1 MLDSPRLTP
10 LRSILAT
17 PNRSPRL
24 GTVRPILPWT
34 VLIWALLAG
43 CLAAPMRAQLIFL
56 PLSDLGTN
64 TYLGFEGGLYD
75 GGNNMPPPALRSVA
89 SQALTEVVPRDA
101 AGRPDADGLIG
112 FMAVG
117 MSNTNQEFRHF
128 ERSADLATERDPR
141 LVVVDTAVA
150 GRALEH
156 WLDDTNNVWST
167 VNSRLTAAG
176 LSAEQVQVAWMKQ
189 LHAVPPTR
197 DFPEHA
203 EVLRDDLLLLVER
216 LRQRFP
222 NLALIYA
229 SNRIYGGY
237 DPTNPNRDE
246 PFTYE
251 VGFGVKW
258 AVAGQPALQGDPSS
272 RPIVLWGPDLWANG
286 STPRSDGLTWLP
298 EDLEDDGTHP
308 SELGERKVAGLL
320 ERHFRCQTAWWR
332 QGNGL
337 GIQVLDTVADAHVD
351 AEQPTTTLGLEPTLA
366 VRGVPSPVMRSYLR
380 FDLSSLEGHQIVH
393 AKLSLLNDVA
403 IHTGIQIWTTNGES
417 WDEATVTFAKSPGA
431 GEEQTRFSTASND
444 GSLQADVT
452 QLVTD
457 AVGGV
462 LDLALVSAAPA
473 LDEVWAR
480 ESGIPPRLVV
490 SYVDGSLFGDGF
502 ECGGAGSWSRV
513 SE

>member
-1 MLDSPRLTP
+1 MLEAPRSTP
-10 LRSILAT
+10 LRSPLE
-17 PNRSPRL
+17 PPHRRL
-24 GTVRPILPWT
+24 GLVTVHATLLWA
-34 VLIWALLAG
+34 VLIWASPLAQPAG
-43 CLAAPMRAQLIFL
+43 AQQILV

-64 TYLGFEGGLYD
+64 TYLGFAGGLYD
-75 GGNNMPPPALRSVA
+75 DGSNTPPAALRNLA
-89 SQALTEVVPRDA
+89 NQALADIVPRDA
-101 AGRPDADGLIG
+101 AGRPDDDGRIG

-156 WLDDTNNVWST
+156 WLDESNNVWTT
-167 VNSRLTAAG
+167 VDSRLTAAG

-286 STPRSDGLTWLP
+286 PTPRSDGLAWLP
-298 EDLEDDGTHP
+298 EDLEADGTHP

-320 ERHFRCQTAWWR
+320 ERHFRCQTAWWP

-337 GIQVLDTVADAHVD
+337 GIQVLNAVADAHVD
-351 AEQPTTTLGLEPTLA
+351 AERPTTPLGLESTLA

-380 FDLSSLEGHQIVH
+380 FDLSSLAGFQVVH

-403 IHTGIQIWTTNGES
+403 IHTGIQVWTTDGEP
-417 WDEATVTFAKSPGA
+417 WDESTITFAESPGA

-444 GSLQADVT
+444 GSLQADIT
-452 QLVTD
+452 ELVAN

-490 SYVDGSLFGDGF
+490 SYVNGSSFGDGF
-502 ECGGAGSWSRV
+502 ECGGTGRWSRV

>member
-1 MLDSPRLTP
+1 MLGFICSTPRPKSLPSRCRYPWFAVVFVMAGLAP
-10 LRSILAT
+10 L
-17 PNRSPRL
+17 L
-24 GTVRPILPWT
+24 GVS
-34 VLIWALLAG
+34 AL
-43 CLAAPMRAQLIFL
+43 RAQQIVV
-56 PLSDLGTN
+56 PISDLGIN
-64 TYLGFEGGLYD
+64 TYMGFEGGLY
-75 GGNNMPPPALRSVA
+75 GRGSNSPPQVLRDLA
-89 SQALTEVVPRDA
+89 NQAMNEIVPRDA
-101 AGRPDADGLIG
+101 AGRPDADGSIG

-156 WLDDTNNVWST
+156 WLDDTNDVWAT
-167 VNSRLTAAG
+167 VESRLAAAG

-189 LHAVPPTR
+189 LHAVPTTR
-197 DFPEHA
+197 EFPQHA
-203 EVLRDDLLLLVER
+203 ELLRDDLLLLTER
-216 LRQRFP
+216 LRERFP

-258 AVAGQPALQGDPSS
+258 AVADQPALQGDPSS
-272 RPIVLWGPDLWANG
+272 RPIMLWGPDLWANG
-286 STPRSDGLTWLP
+286 ATPRNDGLAWLP

-308 SELGERKVAGLL
+308 SDLGERKVGRLL

-332 QGNGL
+332 QGAGL
-337 GIQVLDTVADAHVD
+337 GLQVLDAVADAHVD
-351 AEQPTTTLGLEPTLA
+351 AQQPDTPLGLGPNLA
-366 VRGVPSPVMRSYLR
+366 VRGVPSPVLRSYLR
-380 FDLSSLEGHQIVH
+380 FDLSSLAGRPIVH

-403 IHTGIQIWTTNGES
+403 IHTGIQIWTTDGAP
-417 WDEATVTFAKSPGA
+417 WDEATVTFDNAPAA
-431 GEEQTRFSTASND
+431 GEEVTRFSFASND

-452 QLVTD
+452 EAVAG

-473 LDEVWAR
+473 LDTAWAR
-480 ESGIPPRLVV
+480 ESGMPPRLVV
-490 SYVDGSLFGDGF
+490 SYVDGSSFGDGF
-502 ECGGAGSWSRV
+502 ECGLGSWSRV